1 MNEDMKG
8 EVKTRKTDSKTY
20 IDGKYVE
27 ADALF
32 NDVSPYP
39 KSDDTAFSYND
50 LSTASIS
57 VTAVITKSSDST
69 TASCVLV
76 AQADPRTDS
85 CEYSAID
92 NMKYEYLCNMT
103 AQDIKVQGVTVDCSD
118 DFRPA
123 AVWC

>member
-32 NDVSPYP
+32 
-39 KSDDTAFSYND
+39 ND